1 MCPSPNNSPIIIS
14 SAALLPQD
22 RGLSID
28 SLDLSSFDNL
38 FVVIAV
44 AVATAAGRQAAA
56 DKFCEHIKLVPW
68 LKVVIRSLYVTPFT
82 FQLWLDY
89 IFTLTS

>member
-38 FVVIAV
+38 FVVIA
-44 AVATAAGRQAAA
+44 
-56 DKFCEHIKLVPW
+56 DKFCEHTKLVPW
-68 LKVVIRSLYVTPFT
+68 LKEVI
-82 FQLWLDY
+82 
-89 IFTLTS
+89 I

>member
-28 SLDLSSFDNL
+28 SLDLSSFYNL

-44 AVATAAGRQAAA
+44 AVATGG
-56 DKFCEHIKLVPW
+56 KLPRTNFVNILNLSPG
-68 LKVVIRSLYVTPFT
+68 
-82 FQLWLDY
+82 
-89 IFTLTS
+89 